1 MTHTIALDHSL
12 RVRPAVRRVLLLTAV
27 LWLASGCAASPDP
40 RQEGGI
46 AAPAHSTAATLPL
59 DADAS
64 KVEPPKGEVSPPR
77 AFVPRAA
84 MGFGQR
90 AERTAERS
98 AGADR
103 MRVDDASAP
112 VDAATIDRLLHE
124 AEDAYAA
131 ARWGQALEAFKAVT
145 TFDARNRQAWL
156 RIGNLHQRR
165 GHLLAAASAYRR
177 AGQPGAGNDD
187 AARVE
192 DGAGA
197 SLTGTSEASVRAK
210 ALLNLAL
217 VNLELAEAALNE
229 AASLS
234 PDDRVVVT
242 TNAAPAQAAR
252 TPVDAELAAQQAGL
266 LARRQRIADRLERIA
281 GGVSGGPR
289 IESVGVSAAPAPDSS
304 SAVEYLRGAP
314 AP

>member
-1 MTHTIALDHSL
+1 MMTHTIALNHSL

-46 AAPAHSTAATLPL
+46 AAPAHSSPAALSL
-59 DADAS
+59 DTGVT
-64 KVEPPKGEVSPPR
+64 KVEPPRAEMPPPR
-77 AFVPRAA
+77 AVRGAA
-84 MGFGQR
+84 MGAGQR
-90 AERTAERS
+90 AERMAGRS

-103 MRVDDASAP
+103 MRVDDAGAP

-177 AGQPGAGNDD
+177 AGQPGADNDD

-242 TNAAPAQAAR
+242 TNAAQAQAQAAL
-252 TPVDAELAAQQAGL
+252 TPVDAALVAQQAGL

-289 IESVGVSAAPAPDSS
+289 IESVGASAAPDNS